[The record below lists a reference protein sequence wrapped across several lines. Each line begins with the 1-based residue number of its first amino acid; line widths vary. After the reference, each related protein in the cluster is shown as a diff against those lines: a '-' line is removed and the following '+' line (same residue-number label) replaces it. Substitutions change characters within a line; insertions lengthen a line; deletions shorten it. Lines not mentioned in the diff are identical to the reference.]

1 MHSQTRFLCVSILAM
16 LASYFL
22 IWPVWRAQFPIEI
35 WFTESWNA
43 FHQDS
48 AAAGL
53 PLYPSADQLIVNN
66 YPPLSFFVIGE
77 LGRLFGDSLYVGR
90 ALSFVGLL
98 ALAVE
103 IALAVRILAGSLSA
117 GLVGALWFVAL
128 MAHNATLYVGANDPQ
143 IAGQAIM
150 GAGFVWFLARDKAG
164 GSTLAPLLLMVLAG
178 FWKHNIVA
186 MPATAVFWLCLR
198 DWRSAARPVLTS
210 VGAAAAGLAGCGV
223 IFGPEFFVNLLTA
236 RAYSGAHLVSQLG
249 HLQWLAL
256 AAILWGCW
264 AWFDRAGSV
273 ARFTTLHVAIAFV
286 SCLTQWLGDGVF
298 GNAEFDL
305 TIALAIGT
313 GAALARIAASPIAL
327 AIGLNRARVMVVIA
341 LALRLVLSGR
351 QESAQVLLDP
361 QFRARYAA
369 SAEVMA
375 AAAASVSKIPG
386 PVYCKQNNL
395 ICRAA
400 GKAFVVD
407 DFKTD
412 QLLATGKATESDIGA
427 LIRRGGITVVESAA
441 LLFAA
446 APATQKSP

>member
-1 MHSQTRFLCVSILAM
+1 MHSHARFLCAGIFGV

-53 PLYPSADQLIVNN
+53 PLYPGPDQLIVNN

-90 ALSFVGLL
+90 ALSFAGLL
-98 ALAVE
+98 VLAVE

-117 GLVGALWFVAL
+117 GVVGGLWFVAL
-128 MAHNATLYVGANDPQ
+128 MAHNATSYVGANDPQ

-150 GAGFVWFLARDKAG
+150 GVGFVWFLARDKAG
-164 GSTLAPLLLMVLAG
+164 RSPHAPLLLMVLAG

-186 MPATAVFWLCLR
+186 MPVTVVLWLSLR
-198 DWRSAARPVLTS
+198 DWRSAVRPALISIGV
-210 VGAAAAGLAGCGV
+210 AAAGLAFCGV
-223 IFGPEFFVNLLTA
+223 IFGHQFFANLFTA
-236 RAYSGAHLVSQLG
+236 RAYSVAHLVSQVG

-256 AAILWGCW
+256 AAILWGSS
-264 AWFDRAGSV
+264 AWFDRASYA
-273 ARFTTLHVAIAFV
+273 ARFTALHAAVALV

-313 GAALARIAASPIAL
+313 GAALARIASSPIAL
-327 AIGLNRARVMVVIA
+327 AIGPNRSRVMVVVL

-351 QESAQVLLDP
+351 QESAEVLLDP

-369 SAEVMA
+369 SAAIMA
-375 AAAASVSKIPG
+375 AAAASVAKIPG
-386 PVYCKQNNL
+386 DVYCKQNNL

-412 QLLATGKATESDIGA
+412 QLLNTGKATESDLTA
-427 LIRRGGITVVESAA
+427 MFQERGITVVEGKA

-446 APATQKSP
+446 APSAKSP